1 MLNTAGHCS
10 LHMLTVHGIKAC
22 PSWSGAVHQNNSYCR
37 SQLQCMHTLW
47 DHKDLVLSSDLEY
60 SQVKISLLLLQQPVK
75 QHNVV
80 NCPAQMVFSG
90 TREDARFAGVDNVSQ
105 LVSSHCYSIWQW
117 EV

>member
-1 MLNTAGHCS
+1 
-10 LHMLTVHGIKAC
+10 
-22 PSWSGAVHQNNSYCR
+22 
-37 SQLQCMHTLW
+37 MHTLW

-75 QHNVV
+75 QQNAVD
-80 NCPAQMVFSG
+80 CPAQMVFSG

-117 EV
+117 GGIM